1 MMKPFFSLALT
12 LAMLTFSGCS
22 GQSTIPEAT
31 PAQLTQLY
39 TQAITS
45 QDSQITQS
53 IPVFSQFTRES
64 TPILDSLDLD
74 MDEMTAFAL
83 KISTQNDIPYAI
95 AAIMP
100 ARGETED
107 VLDDLRELIRQKRA
121 YFFSDSQEKQ
131 IAAQSARLEV
141 LQDGTVLMVMAEDQN
156 RIFEHLS
163 SVILNR

>member
-1 MMKPFFSLALT
+1 
-12 LAMLTFSGCS
+12 
-22 GQSTIPEAT
+22 
-31 PAQLTQLY
+31 
-39 TQAITS
+39 
-45 QDSQITQS
+45 
-53 IPVFSQFTRES
+53 
-64 TPILDSLDLD
+64 
-74 MDEMTAFAL
+74 
-83 KISTQNDIPYAI
+83 
-95 AAIMP
+95 MP

>member
-64 TPILDSLDLD
+64 TPLLDSLDL
-74 MDEMTAFAL
+74 EENASVETTEQ
-83 KISTQNDIPYAI
+83 K
-95 AAIMP
+95 
-100 ARGETED
+100 ETEHLTD
-107 VLDDLRELIRQKRA
+107 FHTERYSLRHRRHH
-121 YFFSDSQEKQ
+121 
-131 IAAQSARLEV
+131 ARP
-141 LQDGTVLMVMAEDQN
+141 G
-156 RIFEHLS
+156 
-163 SVILNR
+163 